1 MSSCGL
7 SERAAGF
14 IPAGPV
20 SCSARQLCTLREVC
34 KQHPPGQQALVPLA
48 LRHGRA
54 NVARHFVVGRQ
65 GRPQLRDFWLHMAV
79 SADPSGDGVP
89 AEEPGAPQQAK
100 PKRFP
105 RGRYEQMRKY
115 KVIRQGVTLPG
126 GRRRWQKVAI
136 PLEPRL
142 RITGGTARGR
152 RLESPPVY
160 VRPAMAQV
168 REACFSILRELQIL
182 PSRQPVSFLDLFCG
196 AGTMG
201 FEALSRGAS
210 SAVFVDR
217 SPECCA
223 CVRRNMSKLG
233 VGEGIALVRETTV
246 EEYLATAPDGVLQI
260 VALTPPYEEISYD
273 ELLRTLSQS
282 AVISERTVVMLEYP
296 YELGSLPPVIENRL
310 IGMRNRRYGR
320 TVLGMYACQPD
331 PNWDMRTEE
340 FTDAFIRRRRNY
352 LTS

>member
-1 MSSCGL
+1 
-7 SERAAGF
+7 
-14 IPAGPV
+14 
-20 SCSARQLCTLREVC
+20 
-34 KQHPPGQQALVPLA
+34 VPLA

-160 VRPAMAQV
+160 VRRRSPSMRFEGLTAVVSGGASGLGRAVVERVAACGGKAVVLDVQE
-168 REACFSILRELQIL
+168 EAGRELARRHGAAVRFVTTDVRDEAAVERGL
-182 PSRQPVSFLDLFCG
+182 EEAADFFGRSPALAVSCAGVLG
-196 AGTMG
+196 AGRVLAREGPMKKKRKK
-201 FEALSRGAS
+201 ERDHKSANLS
-210 SAVFVDR
+210 
-217 SPECCA
+217 
-223 CVRRNMSKLG
+223 N
-233 VGEGIALVRETTV
+233 
-246 EEYLATAPDGVLQI
+246 
-260 VALTPPYEEISYD
+260 
-273 ELLRTLSQS
+273 EL
-282 AVISERTVVMLEYP
+282 
-296 YELGSLPPVIENRL
+296 
-310 IGMRNRRYGR
+310 
-320 TVLGMYACQPD
+320 
-331 PNWDMRTEE
+331 W
-340 FTDAFIRRRRNY
+340 
-352 LTS
+352 